1 MKIGLALSGGGV
13 RGIAH
18 AGVMKAL
25 QEHQISI
32 NQITGTSA
40 GALVGA
46 LYAKGISIEDI
57 YNFFENSNLFH
68 PKKFAFRQAGFI
80 NSSIFTDQ
88 LSLYIPEDSFES
100 LNIPLTVTA
109 TDLNSGELKV
119 FKEGEL
125 YLSILASAAF
135 PGIFTP
141 VEINGN
147 TYVDGGVINN
157 FPVDLLD
164 DCDIKIGSYVN
175 KVDLKN
181 RKLKHSYDVAG
192 RAYAINQYHQDKI
205 KFSQCDLLIEPELY
219 QYGLFN
225 FKALKQIFQKGYETA
240 CYNLE
245 SFSIFDKN
253 DL

>member
-1 MKIGLALSGGGV
+1 MKIGLALSGGGA

-18 AGVMKAL
+18 AGVIEAL
-25 QEHQISI
+25 QDNGITI
-32 NQITGTSA
+32 NQVTGTSA

-46 LYAKGISIEDI
+46 LFAKGISVEEIFD
-57 YNFFENSNLFH
+57 FFEKSNLFH

-80 NSSIFTDQ
+80 NSSVFTDHI
-88 LSLYIPEDSFES
+88 SLFIPENSFES
-100 LNIPLTVTA
+100 LHIPLTVTA
-109 TDLNSGELKV
+109 TDLNSGELKI

-125 YLSILASAAF
+125 YLPILASAAF

-141 VEINGN
+141 VEIENN

-164 DCDIKIGSYVN
+164 NCDVKIGSYTN
-175 KVDLKN
+175 KVDFKS

-205 KFSQCDLLIEPELY
+205 KFYQCDILIEPELY
-219 QYGLFN
+219 HYGLFS
-225 FKALKQIFQKGYETA
+225 FKGLRDIFNIGYESA
-240 CYNLE
+240 CKAIKA
-245 SFSIFDKN
+245 SDIVKK
-253 DL
+253 

>member
-18 AGVMKAL
+18 AGVIKAL
-25 QEHQISI
+25 KEHDVEISQIA
-32 NQITGTSA
+32 GTSA

-46 LYAKGISIEDI
+46 LYAKGISIDGI
-57 YNFFENSNLFH
+57 YEFFESSNLFH

-80 NSSIFTDQ
+80 KSSIFTDQ

-100 LNIPLTVTA
+100 LHIPLTVTA
-109 TDLNSGELKV
+109 TDLNSGELKI
-119 FKEGEL
+119 FNEGEL

-147 TYVDGGVINN
+147 IYVDGGVINN
-157 FPVDLLD
+157 FPVDLLNR
-164 DCDIKIGSYVN
+164 CDIKIGSYVN

-181 RKLKHSYDVAG
+181 RNLKHSYDVAG

-205 KFSQCDLLIEPELY
+205 KFNQCDLLIEPELY
-219 QYGLFN
+219 SYGLFN
-225 FKALKQIFQKGYETA
+225 FKALKDIFQKGYETA
-240 CYNLE
+240 CQDIEN
-245 SFSIFDKN
+245 SRVFDK
-253 DL
+253 L